1 MFDTNLSG
9 KTAFVCGSSQGI
21 GRACAEQLAQLG
33 ANVVLLA
40 RNAER
45 LTEVRDAL
53 PSRDGQKHAFITV
66 DFADLVA
73 LETAVKGWL
82 VDGKTAHILVNNT
95 GGPPAGPISNA
106 TQAEFLTAFQN
117 HLLANH
123 LLASLLLPG
132 MKTAG
137 FGRIINIISTSVKIP
152 LKGLGVSN
160 TIRAAVGNWAK
171 TLSNEVAPFGVTVN
185 NVLPGATKTVR
196 LENILENKATKT
208 GHKLEEVE
216 AEMLAEIPAGRFGE
230 AKEIAAAVAF
240 LATPSAAYINGINVP
255 VDGGRTGSL

>member
-1 MFDTNLSG
+1 MFDTNLNG

-21 GRACAEQLAQLG
+21 GRACAEQLAMLG
-33 ANVVLLA
+33 AHVVLLA

-45 LTEVRDAL
+45 LAAVCKAL
-53 PSRDGQKHAFITV
+53 PSQEGQKHTYIAV
-66 DFADLVA
+66 DFADLNA
-73 LETAVKGWL
+73 LEKAVKNWL
-82 VDGKTAHILVNNT
+82 AAGNTAHILVNNT
-95 GGPPAGPISNA
+95 GGPPAGPIGNA
-106 TQAEFLTAFQN
+106 TQAEFLSAFQH

-137 FGRIINIISTSVKIP
+137 FGRIINIISTSVKTP

-160 TIRAAVGNWAK
+160 TIRAAVANWAK

-196 LENILENKATKT
+196 LESILDGKAAKT
-208 GHKLEEVE
+208 GHQRAEVE

-230 AKEIAAAVAF
+230 AREIAAAVAF